1 MIDRG
6 STVMRPN
13 PLTHLFAI
21 WRDPLASGRRD
32 DQPGLLCRPA
42 SPRSRSPRRSPSP
55 ICAKRHSGS
64 STWQASISRDVC
76 LDYPL
81 YGAYDFSLKRRLLG
95 RLFRQASEMRSIR
108 AVDNISIEAKAGA
121 RDRPRRPERLRQID
135 LAAADR
141 RRIPGDQRQ
150 GRDIGN
156 IVPLLG
162 LGAGVN
168 LDFVAADN
176 INLLLRISGRKPT
189 PAILEEI
196 WAFTELEERMQRL
209 PLRMFSSGMLMRVL
223 FATATAFPADILLL
237 DEWLSV
243 VDENFS
249 AKAERRLRKMVET
262 AAVVI
267 IASHDHAL
275 LRRTCT
281 SIINLD
287 HGRIAST
294 VALDTLVLHHLELR
308 EISA

>member
-1 MIDRG
+1 M
-6 STVMRPN
+6 
-13 PLTHLFAI
+13 
-21 WRDPLASGRRD
+21 
-32 DQPGLLCRPA
+32 
-42 SPRSRSPRRSPSP
+42 
-55 ICAKRHSGS
+55 
-64 STWQASISRDVC
+64 ASITLRDVC

-95 RLFRQASEMRSIR
+95 RIFRESGEMRTIR

-121 RDRPRRPERLRQID
+121 RIGLAGPNGSGKSTLLRLI
-135 LAAADR
+135 AGVFPPSSGEI
-141 RRIPGDQRQ
+141 RIA
-150 GRDIGN
+150 GN

-162 LGAGVN
+162 LGAGAN

-176 INLLLRISGRKPT
+176 ISLLLRIGGRKPT
-189 PAILEEI
+189 PAILDDI
-196 WAFTELEERMQRL
+196 WAFTELDDRMRHL

-249 AKAERRLRKMVET
+249 AKAEQRLLRMVET
-262 AAVVI
+262 AAIVI

-275 LRRTCT
+275 LRRTCN

-287 HGRIAST
+287 RGRISGTVSLDAS
-294 VALDTLVLHHLELR
+294 VPHHLELR
-308 EISA
+308 EKRA

>member
-1 MIDRG
+1 M
-6 STVMRPN
+6 V
-13 PLTHLFAI
+13 
-21 WRDPLASGRRD
+21 
-32 DQPGLLCRPA
+32 
-42 SPRSRSPRRSPSP
+42 
-55 ICAKRHSGS
+55 
-64 STWQASISRDVC
+64 SINLRDVC

-95 RLFRQASEMRSIR
+95 RLMREASETRTIR
-108 AVDNISIEAKAGA
+108 AIDRISLEARAGA
-121 RDRPRRPERLRQID
+121 RIGLAGPNGSGKSTLLRLI
-135 LAAADR
+135 AGVF
-141 RRIPGDQRQ
+141 PPTGGQREVS
-150 GRDIGN
+150 GN

-176 INLLLRISGRKPT
+176 ISLLLRISGRKPT
-189 PAILEEI
+189 PKLLDEI

-249 AKAERRLRKMVET
+249 AKAEQRLLKMVET
-262 AAVVI
+262 AAIVI

-275 LRRTCT
+275 LRRTCS

-294 VALDTLVLHHLELR
+294 AQLDTPVPHHLELR
-308 EISA
+308 EKRA